1 MTKAEL
7 KNTLRRVGT
16 LDCEIRVV
24 NLKIER
30 LESYMHGHA
39 IRYDV
44 DRVQTTPKD
53 AMGELMAELEPLLK
67 ERDRLTVAITRA
79 IADTSAIIDHIKDHK
94 QCLVMHYRYTACL
107 SFEEIAR
114 RMNYSEPRIFQLHN
128 EAVNWLVDN
137 CDGKKRKHY
146 SKL

>member
-53 AMGELMAELEPLLK
+53 AMGELIAELEPLLK

-79 IADTSAIIDHIKDHK
+79 IADTSAIIDRIKDHK

-107 SFEEIAR
+107 PFEEIAHK
-114 RMNYSEPRIFQLHN
+114 MNYSTQRIYQLHDD
-128 EAVNWLVDN
+128 AMQWLIESMEV
-137 CDGKKRKHY
+137 KKRKH
-146 SKL
+146 

>member
-7 KNTLRRVGT
+7 KSILRRVGM

-30 LESYMHGHA
+30 LESYLQGHA

-53 AMGELMAELEPLLK
+53 AMAELITELEPLLK

-79 IADTSAIIDHIKDHK
+79 IADTSQIIDSIKDHK

-107 SFEEIAR
+107 PFEEIAR
-114 RMNYSEPRIFQLHN
+114 RMNYSTQRIYQLHDD
-128 EAVNWLVDN
+128 AIHWLTDN
-137 CDGKKRKHY
+137 HDVKKHKH
-146 SKL
+146 